1 LTWICWKWHWFQ
13 ETWKK
18 HLFSFI
24 FKIYIVCLLGCFP
37 YFLKFS
43 LFVCLLSSFLPFFLP
58 PVKRTINLG
67 GFFSNF
73 QGFTLVP
80 WQKVGRIGLGFA
92 QNEPIIYQI
101 LFFPLPVFERYDTKA
116 KISYFSSLITIIFH
130 SGSSK
135 RNFWCK
141 EHSCSSKIVK
151 VSNFPPVL
159 TGFLLSF
166 FPCIRT
172 IWHRIQ
178 ETWKKHLFSCLYL
191 LKFPKLS
198 WSFFQQEKK
207 WKRTKQ
213 LLTKAHTSK
222 ASPVN

>member
-1 LTWICWKWHWFQ
+1 MTPKQKFQIFSPLFACLLSWTHTWHIFLQSPCMYSNDM
-13 ETWKK
+13 TPISRNLKK

-24 FKIYIVCLLGCFP
+24 FKIYFVCLLGCFP

-58 PVKRTINLG
+58 PVKRTIIFVN
-67 GFFSNF
+67 FFSNF

-80 WQKVGRIGLGFA
+80 WQKVGRIGL
-92 QNEPIIYQI
+92 
-101 LFFPLPVFERYDTKA
+101 FFPLPVFQRYDTKA
-116 KISYFSSLITIIFH
+116 KISYFSSLIWCVITIIFH

-141 EHSCSSKIVK
+141 EHSCSSKKIVK

-172 IWHRIQ
+172 I
-178 ETWKKHLFSCLYL
+178 
-191 LKFPKLS
+191 
-198 WSFFQQEKK
+198 
-207 WKRTKQ
+207 
-213 LLTKAHTSK
+213 
-222 ASPVN
+222 

>member
-1 LTWICWKWHWFQ
+1 MFVR
-13 ETWKK
+13 
-18 HLFSFI
+18 LFSLL
-24 FKIYIVCLLGCFP
+24 FKIFLVCLFV
-37 YFLKFS
+37 K
-43 LFVCLLSSFLPFFLP
+43 LFSSFLPPSRQTNDKF
-58 PVKRTINLG
+58 G
-67 GFFSNF
+67 YFFSNF

-116 KISYFSSLITIIFH
+116 KISYFSSLIWCVITIISH

-135 RNFWCK
+135 RDFWCK

-151 VSNFPPVL
+151 VGNFPPVL
-159 TGFLLSF
+159 TGFILSF

-178 ETWKKHLFSCLYL
+178 ETWKNTYFHAFTYQNFL
-191 LKFPKLS
+191 
-198 WSFFQQEKK
+198 
-207 WKRTKQ
+207 
-213 LLTKAHTSK
+213 
-222 ASPVN
+222 N

>member
-1 LTWICWKWHWFQ
+1 
-13 ETWKK
+13 
-18 HLFSFI
+18 
-24 FKIYIVCLLGCFP
+24 LLSCFP
-37 YFLKFS
+37 FLFNFP
-43 LFVCLLSSFLPFFLP
+43 LFVCLLCFFLPFFLP
-58 PVKRTINLG
+58 PVKRTVNLVI
-67 GFFSNF
+67 FFSNF

-80 WQKVGRIGLGFA
+80 WQKVGRIWLGSA

-116 KISYFSSLITIIFH
+116 KISYFTSLIWCGITIIFH

-135 RNFWCK
+135 RNFWCN

-151 VSNFPPVL
+151 VSNFSPVF

-178 ETWKKHLFSCLYL
+178 ETWKNTYFHAFTY
-191 LKFPKLS
+191 
-198 WSFFQQEKK
+198 
-207 WKRTKQ
+207 
-213 LLTKAHTSK
+213 
-222 ASPVN
+222 

>member
-1 LTWICWKWHWFQ
+1 ML
-13 ETWKK
+13 
-18 HLFSFI
+18 S
-24 FKIYIVCLLGCFP
+24 CFP
-37 YFLKFS
+37 YFLKFP
-43 LFVCLLSSFLPFFLP
+43 LFVCLLSFFLPFFLP
-58 PVKRTINLG
+58 PVKRTINLVF
-67 GFFSNF
+67 FFSNF

-80 WQKVGRIGLGFA
+80 WQKVGRIWLGSA

-116 KISYFSSLITIIFH
+116 KISYFSSLIWCVITIIFH

-135 RNFWCK
+135 RNFWCN

-151 VSNFPPVL
+151 VSNFSPVF

-198 WSFFQQEKK
+198 WSFF
-207 WKRTKQ
+207 
-213 LLTKAHTSK
+213 
-222 ASPVN
+222 

>member
-1 LTWICWKWHWFQ
+1 MKKITMSTKTNCSWTTPRFNLCIGNLPSGWKSH
-13 ETWKK
+13 
-18 HLFSFI
+18 FSYRNIDI
-24 FKIYIVCLLGCFP
+24 F
-37 YFLKFS
+37 
-43 LFVCLLSSFLPFFLP
+43 FFLP
-58 PVKRTINLG
+58 SCQSNDKLG
-67 GFFSNF
+67 IFFSNF

-80 WQKVGRIGLGFA
+80 WQKVGRIWLGSA

-116 KISYFSSLITIIFH
+116 KISYFSSSIWCVITIIFH

-151 VSNFPPVL
+151 VSNFSPVF
-159 TGFLLSF
+159 TRFLLSF

-178 ETWKKHLFSCLYL
+178 ETWKNTYFHAFTY
-191 LKFPKLS
+191 
-198 WSFFQQEKK
+198 
-207 WKRTKQ
+207 
-213 LLTKAHTSK
+213 
-222 ASPVN
+222 